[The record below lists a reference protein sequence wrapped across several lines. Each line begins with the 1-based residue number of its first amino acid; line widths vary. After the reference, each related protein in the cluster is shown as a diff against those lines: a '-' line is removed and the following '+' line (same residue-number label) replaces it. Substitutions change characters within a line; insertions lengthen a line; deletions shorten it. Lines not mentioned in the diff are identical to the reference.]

1 MANIFHICKLI
12 QFVIS
17 SFAIIDEIRSESGF
31 SIMAKIL
38 RICYSIFHIFVMAI
52 FTICKNEKSQNKKH
66 LFKNENFCYLTAY
79 YFPYKYETLL
89 KHIGFFCHNRKI
101 WFSIGILR
109 AMKQLQ
115 TSLLAVVIKL
125 NDGSS
130 VNSGMC
136 LKCQGSIKVTKVIKF

>member
-12 QFVIS
+12 YFVIS
-17 SFAIIDEIRSESGF
+17 SFAIIDEITSESGF

-38 RICYSIFHIFVMAI
+38 RICYGIFHIFVMAI

-101 WFSIGILR
+101 PIRCRCQKQMQHTIWGFLCLSIS
-109 AMKQLQ
+109 LQ
-115 TSLLAVVIKL
+115 RQDLLTMH
-125 NDGSS
+125 NYW
-130 VNSGMC
+130 
-136 LKCQGSIKVTKVIKF
+136 